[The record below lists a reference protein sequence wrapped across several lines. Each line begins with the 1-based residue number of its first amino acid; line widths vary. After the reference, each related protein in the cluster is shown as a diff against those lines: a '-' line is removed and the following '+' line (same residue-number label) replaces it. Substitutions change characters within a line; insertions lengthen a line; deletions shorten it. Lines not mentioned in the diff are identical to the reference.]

1 MADTTEEVQEAVSP
15 NGDNG
20 SGLAGVAKNNVTPL
34 LVTAAAATA
43 AGLAATK
50 GPDLMRKLSGQA
62 NSQAEQLGA
71 KAAEGAKEQ
80 VLGGS
85 GGAGGVLGTVGK
97 AASKLLPGGGGGG
110 QKGGKTRRL
119 PIQRWTDVAVPVD
132 KAYEAWTQWEEWP
145 KFMHRVLEVKPAEN
159 DDDEVAEKIHY
170 REKIWFWTREWDGE
184 ITEQRKNDRI
194 AWKTVSGVQHS
205 GVVSFHKLDDNL
217 TRVMVD
223 MDFLPSGI
231 FEKMA
236 SGMRFVKR
244 ALQADLARFKAYVE
258 FGDAEGIE
266 YKSSP
271 AEMEQNQDGDDDDS
285 NGDDQAE
292 QQEEQQAEGDAD
304 EQQAEGDA
312 DEQQSQADN
321 DSSAD
326 EEERENERQERE
338 SRREERRKALTG
350 S

>member
-1 MADTTEEVQEAVSP
+1 MADTTEEVKEAVSP

-20 SGLAGVAKNNVTPL
+20 SGLAGVAKNNATPL

-43 AGLAATK
+43 AGLAAVK
-50 GPDLMRKLSGQA
+50 GPDLLRKLSGQVD
-62 NSQAEQLGA
+62 SQAEELGG
-71 KAAEGAKEQ
+71 KAAEGAKEKI
-80 VLGGS
+80 LGGS
-85 GGAGGVLGTVGK
+85 GGAGGMLGTAGK
-97 AASKLLPGGGGGG
+97 AASKLLPGGGGGGG

-119 PIQRWTDVAVPVD
+119 PIQRWTDVAVPVNQ
-132 KAYEAWTQWEEWP
+132 AYDAWLQWEEWP
-145 KFMHRVLEVKPAEN
+145 KFMHRVLEAKPAE
-159 DDDEVAEKIHY
+159 DEDNGDGDGEKIHI

-184 ITEQRKNDRI
+184 ITDQRKNDRI
-194 AWKTVSGVQHS
+194 AWKTVSGMQHS

-223 MDFLPSGI
+223 MDFLPQGV
-231 FEKMA
+231 FEKVA

-244 ALQADLARFKAYVE
+244 AVQSDLARFKAYVE
-258 FGDAEGIE
+258 FNDAEGLE

-271 AEMEQNQDGDDDDS
+271 AEMEQNQGEENDS

-292 QQEEQQAEGDAD
+292 QQDEQQAEGDAD
-304 EQQAEGDA
+304 EQQAKGDA
-312 DEQQSQADN
+312 DEQQSQAESSDN
-321 DSSAD
+321 GD
-326 EEERENERQERE
+326 RENERQERE